1 METVDQGCIEDD
13 RLREKGGITMKTLL
27 RVFVLV
33 TAFMVVGS
41 GAMAAELLFAYRATT
56 MDGSD
61 VEMGTFFPGDTLKIL
76 ILVDNAYDVVTYG
89 ELKFALKGK
98 GVSAKDWWQDIEF
111 DTQGVWNVGYEFLVD
126 LVEIP
131 EGVYNVTFKFRE
143 MVKGAKWQKLI
154 CRFQIID
161 TTNSFQRTEASP
173 KTYKTLQLK
182 RTLKQ

>member
-1 METVDQGCIEDD
+1 
-13 RLREKGGITMKTLL
+13 MKTLL

-61 VEMGTFFPGDTLKIL
+61 VEIGTFYPGDTLKVV
-76 ILVDNAYDVVTYG
+76 ILVDNYYDVVTYG
-89 ELKFALKGK
+89 ELKFSLKGK

-111 DTQGVWNVGYEFLVD
+111 NTLGVWNVGYEFPVD

-131 EGVYNVTFKFRE
+131 VGIYNVTFQFRE
-143 MVKGAKWQKLI
+143 MRKGAKWQKLI
-154 CRFQIID
+154 CRFQIVD
-161 TTNSFQRTEASP
+161 TTNLFQRTEAVP
-173 KTYKTLQLK
+173 ITYEALQLK